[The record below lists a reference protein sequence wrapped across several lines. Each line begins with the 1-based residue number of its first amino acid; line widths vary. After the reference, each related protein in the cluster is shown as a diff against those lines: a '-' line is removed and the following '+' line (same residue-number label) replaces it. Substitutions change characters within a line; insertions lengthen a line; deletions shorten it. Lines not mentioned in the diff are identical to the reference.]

1 MEVSRTR
8 RAEVRI
14 GSRFEN
20 EKVETMSVAFTRE
33 ESAETAAE
41 VELPDRPVS
50 PHLNLVTAS
59 GLEALAN
66 AMAEW
71 RAAYNAAQ
79 QIEDA
84 GERRRAVAV
93 ASREMR
99 YFADR
104 LRTAQIVPPPAEFGA
119 VAFGH
124 QVTFTRDDGRRQA
137 FRIVGEDEADPRN
150 GSISYV
156 SPVARALIGRVR
168 PRGGGP
174 SKVERRLPIRRSSR
188 RPRVRTDIPQPSSA
202 KPRSVIAQVEIL
214 PGAGAGRR

>member
-1 MEVSRTR
+1 L
-8 RAEVRI
+8 
-14 GSRFEN
+14 
-20 EKVETMSVAFTRE
+20 SVAFTRE

-41 VELPDRPVS
+41 VELPDRPIS
-50 PHLNLVTAS
+50 PHPNLVRAS

-71 RAAYNAAQ
+71 RAAYNAAH

-104 LRTAQIVPPPAEFGA
+104 LGTAQVIPTPTGAEA

-124 QVTFTRDDGRRQA
+124 RVTFKRDDGRRQA

-156 SPVARALIGRVR
+156 SPVARALIGKAAGDAVLV
-168 PRGGGP
+168 GDH
-174 SKVERRLPIRRSSR
+174 EI
-188 RPRVRTDIPQPSSA
+188 
-202 KPRSVIAQVEIL
+202 EIL
-214 PGAGAGRR
+214 SIE

>member
-1 MEVSRTR
+1 V
-8 RAEVRI
+8 
-14 GSRFEN
+14 
-20 EKVETMSVAFTRE
+20 SVAFTRE

-41 VELPDRPVS
+41 VELPDRPIS

-66 AMAEW
+66 AMAES
-71 RAAYNAAQ
+71 RAAHTSATSAQ
-79 QIEDA
+79 QIGDA

-99 YFADR
+99 DYADR
-104 LRTAQIVPPPAEFGA
+104 LVTAQVVPRPTEFSA

-124 QVTFTRDDGRRQA
+124 QVMFKRDDGRHRS

-156 SPVARALIGRVR
+156 SPVARALIGKAAGDV
-168 PRGGGP
+168 
-174 SKVERRLPIRRSSR
+174 VLVADHEI
-188 RPRVRTDIPQPSSA
+188 
-202 KPRSVIAQVEIL
+202 EIL
-214 PGAGAGRR
+214 SIE

>member
-1 MEVSRTR
+1 
-8 RAEVRI
+8 
-14 GSRFEN
+14 
-20 EKVETMSVAFTRE
+20 MSVAFTRE

-41 VELPDRPVS
+41 VELPDRPIS
-50 PHLNLVTAS
+50 AHPHLVTGS

-104 LRTAQIVPPPAEFGA
+104 LSTAES
-119 VAFGH
+119 
-124 QVTFTRDDGRRQA
+124 
-137 FRIVGEDEADPRN
+137 FRHPQKT
-150 GSISYV
+150 
-156 SPVARALIGRVR
+156 ARSL
-168 PRGGGP
+168 
-174 SKVERRLPIRRSSR
+174 LDIR
-188 RPRVRTDIPQPSSA
+188 
-202 KPRSVIAQVEIL
+202 
-214 PGAGAGRR
+214 

>member
-1 MEVSRTR
+1 
-8 RAEVRI
+8 
-14 GSRFEN
+14 
-20 EKVETMSVAFTRE
+20 MSVAFTRE

-41 VELPDRPVS
+41 VELPDRAIS
-50 PHLNLVTAS
+50 PHANLVTAS
-59 GLEALAN
+59 GLEALAT

-79 QIEDA
+79 QIEET
-84 GERRRAVAV
+84 GERRRAVAA

-104 LRTAQIVPPPAEFGA
+104 LRTAQVVPPPAEYDA

-124 QVTFTRDDGRRQA
+124 QVTFSRDDGRGQV

-156 SPVARALIGRVR
+156 SPVARALIGKAPGDVVLV
-168 PRGGGP
+168 GDH
-174 SKVERRLPIRRSSR
+174 EI
-188 RPRVRTDIPQPSSA
+188 
-202 KPRSVIAQVEIL
+202 EIL
-214 PGAGAGRR
+214 SIE

>member
-1 MEVSRTR
+1 
-8 RAEVRI
+8 
-14 GSRFEN
+14 
-20 EKVETMSVAFTRE
+20 MSVAFTRE

-41 VELPDRPVS
+41 VELPDRPIS
-50 PHLNLVTAS
+50 PHPNLVTAS
-59 GLEALAN
+59 GLEALTN
-66 AMAEW
+66 AMAEC
-71 RAAYNAAQ
+71 RAVYNAAQ

-104 LRTAQIVPPPAEFGA
+104 LRTAQVVPPPAEFGA

-124 QVTFTRDDGRRQA
+124 RVSFKRDDGRHQA

-156 SPVARALIGRVR
+156 SPVARALIGRAA
-168 PRGGGP
+168 G
-174 SKVERRLPIRRSSR
+174 
-188 RPRVRTDIPQPSSA
+188 DIVLVGEHEI
-202 KPRSVIAQVEIL
+202 VILSIE
-214 PGAGAGRR
+214 